1 MPRVD
6 IKQDE
11 DNDDNHEQ
19 AAEGNEEWGGGVWGM
34 ANENGNA
41 VMNRNISSQLKCNQ
55 GLRIQCT

>member
-19 AAEGNEEWGGGVWGM
+19 TAEGNEEWRGM
-34 ANENGNA
+34 ANGE
-41 VMNRNISSQLKCNQ
+41 
-55 GLRIQCT
+55 

>member
-19 AAEGNEEWGGGVWGM
+19 AAEGNEEWGGSGEWRMKM
-34 ANENGNA
+34 ATP
-41 VMNRNISSQLKCNQ
+41 S
-55 GLRIQCT
+55 

>member
-19 AAEGNEEWGGGVWGM
+19 AAEGNEELGGEGLG
-34 ANENGNA
+34 NGE
-41 VMNRNISSQLKCNQ
+41 
-55 GLRIQCT
+55 